1 MSPLNYRDPIEP
13 VSDELSGLRI
23 LLVED
28 SWHVGKALRNL
39 LQALGASVAGP
50 VATASDA
57 ERLLSEQV
65 PDVGIVDFSL
75 RNGERAHGL
84 IGKLNALG
92 VRVIVVSGYEEVPL
106 QPGDAV
112 AVLQKPVLKA
122 DLLAALRPAATQKAV
137 R

>member
-1 MSPLNYRDPIEP
+1 MSPLNDRDPIEP
-13 VSDELSGLRI
+13 VSEELSGLRI

-122 DLLAALRPAATQKAV
+122 DLLATLRPAATRKAV

>member
-1 MSPLNYRDPIEP
+1 MSLPNDRGPTDPAGE
-13 VSDELSGLRI
+13 ELSGLHI

-28 SWHVGKALRNL
+28 SWHVGKALKNL
-39 LQALGASVAGP
+39 LRALGASVAGP
-50 VATASDA
+50 AATSADA
-57 ERLLSEQV
+57 ERLIAEQM

-75 RNGERAHGL
+75 RHGEQAQGL

-106 QPGDAV
+106 APGTTAL
-112 AVLQKPVLKA
+112 VLQKPVREA
-122 DLLAALRPAATQKAV
+122 ELLAALRPVAAQKAA